1 MEGQLYLKM
10 LKKFNKGG
18 VNLNGIICNPI
29 KVGDYDGVKTFKRIH
44 FRIENPNNISYTE
57 PGLIAQLTDEV
68 DFFNRTIG
76 LGEKSEFNIN
86 IDDIKKI
93 YLGPDV
99 SDYVTSEMSN
109 ITKLKSDIY
118 IELLDDNSEKV
129 YDVIFVKHK
138 SVEYMLDGDFV
149 NIMNKVTPIKA
160 LQYRVEDDSPI
171 REISL
176 TSAIS
181 GYALW
186 QNQYHYDETDI
197 NYPQFD
203 NFFSQE
209 SQMNFIDPD
218 FQAPYVTTI
227 FQ

>member
-10 LKKFNKGG
+10 LKKFYKGG
-18 VNLNGIICNPI
+18 INLNGIICQPI
-29 KVGDYDGVKTFKRIH
+29 KVSDYDEIH
-44 FRIENPNNISYTE
+44 FIIENPNKISYTE

-68 DFFNRTIG
+68 EFFSRALG
-76 LGEKSEFNIN
+76 LSEKSEFNVK
-86 IDDIKKI
+86 IDNIKKI

-99 SDYVTSEMSN
+99 SDYVSSEMSN

-129 YDVIFVKHK
+129 YDVIIVKHK

-149 NIMNKVTPIKA
+149 NIMNKVIPIKA
-160 LQYRVEDDSPI
+160 LQYRFEDDSLI
-171 REISL
+171 REIPL
-176 TSAIS
+176 NGAIS

-186 QNQYHYDETDI
+186 QNQHHYDETEI
-197 NYPQFD
+197 NYSQFD
-203 NFFSQE
+203 EFFGQE
-209 SQMNFIDPD
+209 SLSNFIDND
-218 FQAPYVTTI
+218 FQATYVTTI